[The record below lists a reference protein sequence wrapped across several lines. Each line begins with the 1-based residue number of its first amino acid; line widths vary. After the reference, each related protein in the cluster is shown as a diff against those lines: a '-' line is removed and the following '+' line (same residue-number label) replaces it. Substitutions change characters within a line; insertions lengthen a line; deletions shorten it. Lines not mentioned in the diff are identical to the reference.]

1 MVIAVL
7 LLVDSCA
14 GALVGRSSGRRG
26 GDGDLGDVVSGFL
39 SADGDIPLG
48 YVGIGIEL
56 IEEGIAEYLGGLT
69 DRQGAQDRILLE
81 NVQVGWN
88 TNIWVLVRVGYSW
101 NKSNI
106 RIKIRLHAKNWMPG
120 NWSKSFCMDAV
131 GLVARPN
138 LVKHFGKRLH
148 VWTCALYLGQAQS

>member
-14 GALVGRSSGRRG
+14 GALVDRSSGRRG

-39 SADGDIPLG
+39 SEEADVGLG
-48 YVGIGIEL
+48 YVGIGIQL

-88 TNIWVLVRVGYSW
+88 TEPLVFYQGG
-101 NKSNI
+101 I
-106 RIKIRLHAKNWMPG
+106 FLG
-120 NWSKSFCMDAV
+120 N
-131 GLVARPN
+131 PE
-138 LVKHFGKRLH
+138 
-148 VWTCALYLGQAQS
+148 